1 MPRYSGPSRK
11 LTHKLL
17 IRLDDDGL
25 AQANACAVKENV
37 PVAESIRRAIALR
50 FITICLSKSIDRT
63 MHPTEQEDSH
73 E

>member
-11 LTHKLL
+11 LIHRIELL
-17 IRLDDDGL
+17 LDDDGL
-25 AQANACAVKENV
+25 RQVNACAEKDDVSRNE
-37 PVAESIRRAIALR
+37 AIRRAIHLR

-63 MHPTEQEDSH
+63 MHPTEQEAPH